1 MIPGSEAPLEKKQF
15 KDSEG
20 FWRPAAAAEPI
31 RGQNIMRAAVH
42 NRELLLHHIRAKG
55 PISRLDLAGLT
66 GLTPPG
72 VFKITKDLL
81 QENWL
86 TYSRTREGL
95 RGQPTSLLSINP
107 DAAFSIGLNI
117 DRDHITFVVLDFGGS
132 VRETFRHDVRFATPA
147 QVKAVFAECF
157 ATIVRTHSY
166 AANGLIGIGVS
177 IPDEFSTSDHS
188 TLEAQWRQVSF
199 DTLFAD
205 ITDLPVF
212 RENDAAAAAIGEM
225 VFGAGLE
232 VDSFFYLYFSFG
244 LGGGLV
250 LNRHYIR
257 GSHGR
262 SGELGY
268 LPQIN
273 PFRSSKSALGQWVG
287 RVASLAGLR
296 DALQAAGY
304 GDVAIDQLDLDDQ
317 ALAAVVEEWTQSAA
331 DLLYLPLLTAVCMI
345 DPDAIFLGGH
355 LPAPIVEGLS
365 LEINKRLSM
374 NIGVNWPAHIV
385 RPGKVTSNA
394 AAVGA
399 AVIAFRDR
407 WDSSLLE
414 G

>member
-1 MIPGSEAPLEKKQF
+1 MMPGSEETLEKKQF
-15 KDSEG
+15 KGSEG
-20 FWRPAAAAEPI
+20 FWRQAATSGEPI

-55 PISRLDLAGLT
+55 PISRLELAGLT

-81 QENWL
+81 HENWL

-107 DAAFSIGLNI
+107 DAAFSIGLNV
-117 DRDHITFVVLDFGGS
+117 DRNHITFVVLDFAGS
-132 VRETFRHDVRFATPA
+132 VREAFRHDVRFATPA
-147 QVKAVFAECF
+147 QVKTVFAQCF
-157 ATIVRTHSY
+157 ATVLGKHTY

-177 IPDEFSTSDHS
+177 MPDEFSTRAHS

-232 VDSFFYLYFSFG
+232 VDSFFYLYFSIG

-250 LNRHYIR
+250 LNRHYVR

-287 RVASLAGLR
+287 RVASLSGLQ

-304 GDVAIDQLDLDDQ
+304 ADTPIDQLDLDDQ
-317 ALAAVVEEWTQSAA
+317 ALQSVVDEWTQAAA

-345 DPDAIFLGGH
+345 DPDAIFIGGH
-355 LPAPIVEGLS
+355 LPSPIVEGLS

-374 NIGVNWPAHIV
+374 NVGVDWPERVV

-407 WDSSLLE
+407 WDSSLLD
-414 G
+414 

>member
-1 MIPGSEAPLEKKQF
+1 MMPGSEAPLGKKQF

-20 FWRPAAAAEPI
+20 FWRQAATSTEPI

-55 PISRLDLAGLT
+55 RISRLELAGLT

-81 QENWL
+81 HENWL

-117 DRDHITFVVLDFGGS
+117 DRNSITFVVLDFGGS

-147 QVKAVFAECF
+147 EVKAVFAQDF
-157 ATIVRTHSY
+157 ATVRSQHTH
-166 AANGLIGIGVS
+166 AANGLVGIGVS
-177 IPDEFSTSDHS
+177 IPDDFATQANTS
-188 TLEAQWRQVSF
+188 LEAQWRQVSF
-199 DTLFAD
+199 DALFAD

-232 VDSFFYLYFSFG
+232 VDSFFYLYFSIG

-273 PFRSSKSALGQWVG
+273 PFRSSRSALGQRVG
-287 RVASLAGLR
+287 RVASLSGLQ
-296 DALQAAGY
+296 DALHAAGY
-304 GDVAIDQLDLDDQ
+304 AGASIDQLDLDDQ
-317 ALAAVVEEWTQSAA
+317 ALSSVVQDWIQAAA

-355 LPAPIVEGLS
+355 LPSPIVESLS

-374 NIGVNWPAHIV
+374 SVGVDWPEHVV
-385 RPGKVTSNA
+385 RPGKVTANA

-407 WDSSLLE
+407 WDSSLL

>member
-1 MIPGSEAPLEKKQF
+1 MPGPEAPLETRQF
-15 KDSEG
+15 KTNED
-20 FWRPAAAAEPI
+20 FWRQAATAAEPI

-55 PISRLDLAGLT
+55 PISRLDLASLT

-81 QENWL
+81 HENWL
-86 TYSRTREGL
+86 TYSRMREGL

-117 DRDHITFVVLDFGGS
+117 DRDHITFVVLDFGGQ
-132 VRETFRHDVRFATPA
+132 VRQEFRHDIRFATPA
-147 QVKAVFAECF
+147 QVKSVFAECF
-157 ATIVRTHSY
+157 ATVARTHTD

-177 IPDEFSTSDHS
+177 IPDEFSTRDHS
-188 TLEAQWRQVSF
+188 TLEAQWREVSF

-250 LNRHYIR
+250 LNRRYIR

-296 DALQAAGY
+296 EALQTAGY
-304 GDVAIDQLDLDDQ
+304 ADVPIDQLDLDDQ
-317 ALAAVVEEWTQSAA
+317 ALSSVVEAWTQAAA

-345 DPDAIFLGGH
+345 DPDAIFIGGH
-355 LPAPIVEGLS
+355 MPHAIIEGLS

-414 G
+414 